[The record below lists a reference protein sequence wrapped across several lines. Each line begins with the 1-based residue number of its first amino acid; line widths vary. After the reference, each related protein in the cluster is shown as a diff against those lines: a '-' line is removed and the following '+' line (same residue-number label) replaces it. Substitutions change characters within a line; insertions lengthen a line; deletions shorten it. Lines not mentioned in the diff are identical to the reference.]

1 VRRFLL
7 DTHIWLW
14 AALEPHKLTSEVHQI
29 LTEPEADK
37 YLSPVSLWELALLV
51 EKKKFALQ
59 EDFTIWVQRSIV
71 DLELNEVPLNW
82 RVAHE
87 MRYIL
92 PNHRDPSDRFLAATA
107 IAFDLILLTAD
118 QKLIG
123 VPGLKVLANV

>member
-14 AALEPHKLTSEVHQI
+14 AATEPHKLTSEVHR
-29 LTEPEADK
+29 LLNSPETDRF
-37 YLSPVSLWELALLV
+37 LSPISLWELSVLV
-51 EKKKFALQ
+51 QKKRFALK
-59 EDFTIWVQRSIV
+59 EDFAVWVQRSIS
-71 DLELNEVPLNW
+71 DLNLKETSLSW
-82 RVAHE
+82 KVAYE

-92 PNHRDPSDRFLAATA
+92 PNHKDPADRFLAATA
-107 IAFDLILLTAD
+107 VAYDLTLVTAD